1 VEIVVGTA
9 GQGAPAPAAGKEAC
23 MADYSYGRMGFAR
36 FYALVFGVA
45 YIGVAIL
52 ELFFSETD
60 PLQIGDTI
68 ILQRTVLQN
77 IVHFAVG
84 IVVLGSFFAGE
95 GPARTVARI
104 VGIVFLA
111 LTIYG
116 LAAPES
122 LGEMLGY
129 EEGIP
134 AIYNIIHAATAVL
147 ALFGGFAGSRR
158 PAAA

>member
-1 VEIVVGTA
+1 V
-9 GQGAPAPAAGKEAC
+9 
-23 MADYSYGRMGFAR
+23 ADYSYGRMGFAR

-52 ELFFSETD
+52 ELFFPESD
-60 PLQIGDTI
+60 PLVIGDTI

-95 GPARTVARI
+95 SAARTVARI
-104 VGIVFLA
+104 IGVVFVA

-116 LAAPES
+116 LVAPES
-122 LGEMLGY
+122 LGELLGY
-129 EEGIP
+129 TGGIP
-134 AIYNIIHAATAVL
+134 TIYNIIHAATAVL
-147 ALFGGFAGSRR
+147 ALFAGFVGSRR
-158 PAAA
+158 PAATA

>member
-1 VEIVVGTA
+1 V
-9 GQGAPAPAAGKEAC
+9 
-23 MADYSYGRMGFAR
+23 ADYSYGRMGFAR

-52 ELFFSETD
+52 ELFFPESD
-60 PLQIGDTI
+60 PLLIGDTI

-95 GPARTVARI
+95 SAARTVARI
-104 VGIVFLA
+104 IGVVFVA

-116 LAAPES
+116 LVAPES
-122 LGEMLGY
+122 LGELLGY
-129 EEGIP
+129 AGGIP

-147 ALFGGFAGSRR
+147 ALFAGFVGSRR
-158 PAAA
+158 PAAGASA